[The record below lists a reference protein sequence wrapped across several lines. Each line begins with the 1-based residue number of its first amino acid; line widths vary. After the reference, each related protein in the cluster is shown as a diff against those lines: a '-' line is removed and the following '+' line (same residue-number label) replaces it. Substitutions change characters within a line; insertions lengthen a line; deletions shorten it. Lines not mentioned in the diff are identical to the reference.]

1 MHSRPKVGVLLHGLV
16 ALDNSVHKVI
26 GKHKGY
32 TLTLHTEFA
41 LKVAQKVAKVNVQQ
55 LQQ

>member
-1 MHSRPKVGVLLHGLV
+1 MHSRSKAGVLLHGLV

-26 GKHKGY
+26 GKHKGH
-32 TLTLHTEFA
+32 TLTLHTELA
-41 LKVAQKVAKVNVQQ
+41 LKIAKKVAKVNVQQ